1 MKKISKKR
9 LNQIENKIIKLLDT
23 KVSICSVIW
32 IIIVLILF
40 SLLFNKKP
48 SYYYIDTN
56 NNSGHSNKCYYNG
69 NTRQIECLVP
79 IKVQQYYKV

>member
-9 LNQIENKIIKLLDT
+9 LNQIENKIIKILDT

-48 SYYYIDTN
+48 SYYYIDNN
-56 NNSGHSNKCYYNG
+56 NNSGHSSNCYE
-69 NTRQIECLVP
+69 TSDKLICETQIEV
-79 IKVQQYYKV
+79 KQFYKN